1 MAEIQKKKIFICED
15 HTIVIDGLKA
25 LLQSDNRFEIIGH
38 DDGGQIHEILRG
50 IIPDI
55 LLLDLNLNGIDGFEV
70 LKMFRTYNQKTKV
83 IILTMYKENELIER
97 ARKSGANAYILKN
110 TSNQELID
118 CFEKVYEQPF
128 YLGNTLTS
136 HLNGHDLF
144 RDRFAQKVKLTK
156 REIEIIK
163 LISVGKSSQTIADEL
178 FLSPLTIETHKKN
191 IFKKLQV
198 NSSVELVTFAHE
210 NNLL

>member
-1 MAEIQKKKIFICED
+1 MEEVKKKKIFICED

-25 LLQSDNRFEIIGH
+25 LLQSDNRYEIVGN
-38 DDGGQIHEILRG
+38 DDGSGFHEKAKRLDI
-50 IIPDI
+50 DI
-55 LLLDLNLNGIDGFEV
+55 LLLDLNLNGVDGFQV
-70 LKMFRTYNQKTKV
+70 LKEFRAYNQLTKV

-97 ARKSGANAYILKN
+97 AKKLNANAYILKN

-118 CFEKVYEQPF
+118 SFTKVYLYDF

-144 RDRFAQKVKLTK
+144 KDRFTHKIKLTK
-156 REIEIIK
+156 REIEIIQ
-163 LISVGKSSQTIADEL
+163 LIGAGKSSQAIANEL
-178 FLSPLTIETHKKN
+178 FLSPLTVETHKKN

-198 NSSVELVTFAHE
+198 NTAVELVKFAHE
-210 NNLL
+210 NKLV

>member
-1 MAEIQKKKIFICED
+1 MAEVQKKRIFICED

-25 LLQSDNRFEIIGH
+25 LLQFDTRFEIIGH
-38 DDGGQIHEILRG
+38 NDEDGFHKKVSGLTIDL
-50 IIPDI
+50 
-55 LLLDLNLNGIDGFEV
+55 LLLDLNLNGIDGFQL
-70 LKMFRTYNQKTKV
+70 LKEFREYNLTTKI

-97 ARKSGANAYILKN
+97 AKKLGANAYILKN
-110 TSNQELID
+110 TSNHELID
-118 CFEKVYEQPF
+118 CFNKVYEHDF
-128 YLGNTLTS
+128 YLGNTLSS

-144 RDRFAQKVKLTK
+144 KDRFTHKVKLTK

-163 LISVGKSSQTIADEL
+163 LISSGKSSQVIAEEL

-210 NNLL
+210 NNLV

>member
-1 MAEIQKKKIFICED
+1 MEEIIKKKIFICED

-25 LLQSDNRFEIIGH
+25 LLQYDTHFEIIGH
-38 DDGGQIHEILRG
+38 NDGEGFHEKIKNLY
-50 IIPDI
+50 PHI
-55 LLLDLNLNGIDGFEV
+55 LLLDLNLNGIDGIQI
-70 LKMFRTYNQKTKV
+70 LKEFREYNQTTKV

-97 ARKSGANAYILKN
+97 AKKLGANAYILKN

-118 CFEKVYEQPF
+118 CFSKVFEHSF

-144 RDRFAQKVKLTK
+144 KDRFAHKVKLTK
-156 REIEIIK
+156 REIEIII
-163 LISVGKSSQTIADEL
+163 LISAGKSSQTIADEL
-178 FLSPLTIETHKKN
+178 FLSPLTVETHKKN

-198 NSSVELVTFAHE
+198 NSSVELVKFAHD
-210 NNLL
+210 NKLV